1 LYFINKDFKLKSYLL
16 AIKDLSDIYSG
27 VYMNSVLI
35 EALKQYNIEYNITSI
50 TRDNASSNDTLLQA
64 FIKHYNKEGIK
75 FQGDIP
81 CIAHVL
87 NLVIQ
92 DILRALIK
100 NDYNTSY
107 STDLYEQEIEE
118 LENREEE
125 GVEQVT
131 NLLI

>member
-1 LYFINKDFKLKSYLL
+1 
-16 AIKDLSDIYSG
+16 
-27 VYMNSVLI
+27 
-35 EALKQYNIEYNITSI
+35 
-50 TRDNASSNDTLLQA
+50 LQA

-92 DILRALIK
+92 DILKAFIK

-107 STDLYEQEIEE
+107 SIDFYEQERDKLKERE
-118 LENREEE
+118 EEE

-131 NLLI
+131 SKFLI